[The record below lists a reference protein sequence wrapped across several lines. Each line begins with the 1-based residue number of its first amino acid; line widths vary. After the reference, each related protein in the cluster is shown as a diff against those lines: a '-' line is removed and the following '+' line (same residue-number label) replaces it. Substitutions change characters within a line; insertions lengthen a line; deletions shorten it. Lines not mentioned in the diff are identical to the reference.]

1 MFDFDKWESYYE
13 KILDDFGFS
22 RVDDEK
28 SAECLNEILKNR
40 QHLIFNELK
49 AIVDEKTDS
58 NTTFI
63 VFGAGPSLE
72 KHVKTL
78 KQLIDGEID
87 YLNICG
93 DIVDGDI
100 VDVDVLNGDVFNNKV
115 INNNL
120 FIIAAD
126 GATSGLLEENIVPDI
141 VVSDLDGKI
150 EDLLK
155 ADAQGSIFV
164 IHGHGNNLD
173 LICKYTNDFNLVLG
187 TTQSV
192 PYENIY
198 NFGGFTDGDRAVF
211 LAVNLG
217 AKKIVLAGMDFGEYV
232 TKYSRP
238 NLDNKVELADEVKKK
253 KLQYAYK
260 LVKWLMKNSDADI
273 KFLK

>member
-1 MFDFDKWESYYE
+1 MFDFDKWEIYYE

-28 SAECLNEILKNR
+28 SAESLNEILKNR
-40 QHLIFNELK
+40 QHLSFNELK
-49 AIVDEKTDS
+49 AIVDEKTDF
-58 NTTFI
+58 NTTFL
-63 VFGAGPSLE
+63 VFGAGLSLE
-72 KHVKTL
+72 KHVKIV
-78 KQLIDGEID
+78 KQLIDGDID

-93 DIVDGDI
+93 DIVDL
-100 VDVDVLNGDVFNNKV
+100 DVLNGDVFNNKV

-126 GATSGLLEENIVPDI
+126 GTTSGLLEENIVPDI

-192 PYENIY
+192 PFENIY

-238 NLDNKVELADEVKKK
+238 NLDNEVELADEVKKK

-260 LVKWLMKNSDADI
+260 LVKWLMNNSNADI